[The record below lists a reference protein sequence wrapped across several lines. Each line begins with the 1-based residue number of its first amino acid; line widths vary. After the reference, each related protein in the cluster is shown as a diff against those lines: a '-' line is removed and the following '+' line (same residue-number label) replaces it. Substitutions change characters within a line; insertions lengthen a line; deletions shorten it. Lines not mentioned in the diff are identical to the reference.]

1 MGILQKVTVIIPVY
15 NRQETIERC
24 LESVIHQTYSNLE
37 ILVID
42 DGSTDK
48 TPEILKE
55 YEKKDSRITVITK
68 ENTGVSDSRNC
79 GIECAEGSFIQF
91 LDSDDWIP
99 QNATELLIEA
109 IQRHDSDMAIADYY
123 RVRGHQLYQS
133 GAIQEP
139 GTLSRTEFAKIMI
152 DKASDFY
159 YGVVWNKCYRT
170 KILKDQGIRF
180 SERLKW
186 CEDFL
191 FNLDYLK
198 YVAKIEVIKE
208 PVYYYVKTKGS
219 LVNTQTTPVNIIKT
233 KMRLYEYYKALYESL
248 DLYEDNKVK
257 IQLFLVQAARD
268 KKQRLKKKEYPPEL
282 LKKETV
288 VPEKLSKKFLQPIRE
303 NLSLQERRE
312 KEERDLILKAQLEG
326 IAMAKKVM
334 RKKADGLK
342 EESIAKE
349 LDLDEK
355 IVRYILEEDTI

>member
-1 MGILQKVTVIIPVY
+1 MESLKKVSVILPVY

-24 LESVIHQTYSNLE
+24 LDSVICQTYANLE

-42 DGSTDK
+42 DGSTDR

-55 YEKKDSRITVITK
+55 YEKKDPRIRVITK

-79 GIECAEGSFIQF
+79 GIEHACGRFLQF

-99 QNATELLIEA
+99 KNATELLIRAME
-109 IQRHDSDMAIADYY
+109 RHNSDMVIADYY

-133 GAIQEP
+133 GAIEEP
-139 GTLSRTEFAKIMI
+139 GTLSRAEFAKIMI

-170 KILKDQGIRF
+170 KIVKDRGIRF
-180 SERLKW
+180 SEQLKW

-198 YVAKIEVIKE
+198 YAAKIEVIKE

-219 LVNTQTTPVNIIKT
+219 LVSTQTTPVNIIRT

-248 DLYEDNKVK
+248 DLYEDNKIK

-268 KKQRLKKKEYPPEL
+268 KKQKLKKEEYPPEL
-282 LKKETV
+282 LKKQKQHS
-288 VPEKLSKKFLQPIRE
+288 EKAGRRFPVRE
-303 NLSLQERRE
+303 SRLWQERRE
-312 KEERDLILKAQLEG
+312 KDLILRAQLEG

-334 RKKADGLK
+334 QRKADGMA
-342 EESIAKE
+342 EESIARE

-355 IVRYILEEDTI
+355 IVRYILDEDTI